1 MHLLDV
7 NNLCQA
13 LNLNGGS
20 ALCKQRET
28 KSVFQMNCK
37 RYRNSY
43 MYVLKTKK
51 ENMKEKEI
59 KKDPPM
65 RRAFK

>member
-37 RYRNSY
+37 RHSY